1 MKFAHISDLHLGKR
15 VHQIS
20 MIEDQKYILDK
31 IVELAA
37 QEEVDGIFIAGDVYD
52 KVYPSAEAV
61 ALFDSFLVKLAKE
74 DIKVFVISGNHD
86 SPERIAFLGQLTQ
99 KAGVYLSPVYDGEV
113 KKVSLEDVYG
123 KLNIYLLPFIKPVHV
138 RHFFPEETITNYTEA
153 VKVVVDHMELNT
165 EERNILLSHQFVTGA
180 MRSDSEEISVGGL
193 DNVEVSAFEAFD
205 YVALGH
211 IHRPQKMGR
220 ETVRYSGTPLKY
232 SFSESQDQ
240 KSFVIIEMKQKRN
253 CFNIDVE
260 YEKEFRKEECIN
272 AEIDIKTIPLL
283 PLRDM
288 IKIKGTFMEVMNPM
302 NFPALDSNAYLHIT
316 LTDEL
321 DIPEAFR
328 RLNEVY
334 PNLMQMEYD
343 NTRTRQKRELQ
354 ISMEV
359 AKRNPAQMFANL
371 YETMNNQPLSEVQQE
386 YIQKKIDAIW
396 KGEA

>member
-37 QEEVDGIFIAGDVYD
+37 REEVDGIFIAGDVYD

-74 DIKVFVISGNHD
+74 GIKVFVISGNHD

-232 SFSESQDQ
+232 SFSESQDK
-240 KSFVIIEMKQKRN
+240 KSVTI
-253 CFNIDVE
+253 VE
-260 YEKEFRKEECIN
+260 LREKGQVEIKEIM
-272 AEIDIKTIPLL
+272 
-283 PLRDM
+283 LRPQHDLV
-288 IKIKGTFMEVMNPM
+288 KIRGSFLEVMNPA
-302 NFPALDSNAYLHIT
+302 NFSDLDPESYLHIT
-316 LTDEL
+316 LLDEQ
-321 DIPEAFR
+321 DVPQAFS
-328 RLNEVY
+328 RLSVMY

-343 NTRTRQKRELQ
+343 NTRTREKRTLQ
-354 ISMEV
+354 VRREV
-359 AKRNPAQMFANL
+359 AKMQPQDIFSEL
-371 YETMNNQPLSEVQQE
+371 YENMNNQPLSKEQSE
-386 YIQKKIDAIW
+386 YLMEKIEKIW
-396 KGEA
+396 KGEAK

>member
-15 VHQIS
+15 VHQFS

-31 IVELAA
+31 IVELVV
-37 QEEVDGIFIAGDVYD
+37 QEEVDGVFIAGDVYD

-113 KKVSLEDVYG
+113 KKISMEDQHG
-123 KLNIYLLPFIKPVHV
+123 KLNVYLLPFIKPIHV
-138 RHFFPEETITNYTEA
+138 RHFFPEETIANYTEA
-153 VKVVVDHMELNT
+153 MKVVVEHMELNS
-165 EERNILLSHQFVTGA
+165 EERNILVAHQFVTGA

-193 DNVEVSAFEAFD
+193 DNVEASVFETFD

-211 IHRPQKMGR
+211 IHRPQKMGSER
-220 ETVRYSGTPLKY
+220 IRYSGTPLKY
-232 SFSESQDQ
+232 SFSECQDN
-240 KSFVIIEMKQKRN
+240 KSLTIVEVKEKGNVEIKR
-253 CFNIDVE
+253 
-260 YEKEFRKEECIN
+260 
-272 AEIDIKTIPLL
+272 IPLV
-283 PLRDM
+283 PLHDM
-288 IKIKGTFMEVMNPM
+288 VKIKGNFMEIMNPM
-302 NFPALDSNAYLHIT
+302 NFPAIDSNSYLHIT
-316 LTDEL
+316 LTDEQ

-328 RLNEVY
+328 RLSDVY

-343 NTRTRQKRELQ
+343 NTRTRQKREIH
-354 ISMEV
+354 ISTEN
-359 AKRNPAQMFANL
+359 ARRNPLEMFANL

>member
-1 MKFAHISDLHLGKR
+1 MGEIVSYAKELHPDA
-15 VHQIS
+15 I
-20 MIEDQKYILDK
+20 I
-31 IVELAA
+31 
-37 QEEVDGIFIAGDVYD
+37 IAGDIYD

-113 KKVSLEDVYG
+113 KKVSIEDQYG
-123 KLNIYLLPFIKPVHV
+123 KINVYLLPFIKPVHV
-138 RHFFPEETITNYTEA
+138 RHFFQDESITNYTDA
-153 VKVVVDHMELNT
+153 MNIVVAHMELNV
-165 EERNILLSHQFVTGA
+165 EERNILLAHQFVTGA

-193 DNVEVSAFEAFD
+193 DNVEVSAFEDFD

-211 IHRPQKMGR
+211 IHRPQKMGSER
-220 ETVRYSGTPLKY
+220 VRYSGTPLKY
-232 SFSESQDQ
+232 SFSECQDN
-240 KSFVIIEMKQKRN
+240 KSLTIVEVKEKGNIE
-253 CFNIDVE
+253 
-260 YEKEFRKEECIN
+260 
-272 AEIDIKTIPLL
+272 IKTIPLV
-283 PLRDM
+283 PLHDM
-288 IKIKGTFMEVMNPM
+288 TKIKGTFMEVMNPI
-302 NFPALDSNAYLHIT
+302 NFPAIDTNSYLHIT

-321 DIPEAFR
+321 DVPEAFR
-328 RLNEVY
+328 RLNDVY

-343 NTRTRQKRELQ
+343 NTRTRQKREIH
-354 ISMEV
+354 ISTENT
-359 AKRNPAQMFANL
+359 KRNPLEMFANL